1 MASYNGRDGSE
12 EWRGGRGGGHA
23 EVGVGAPG
31 IHQFRA
37 DLDVESCWLGRG
49 PLH

>member
-1 MASYNGRDGSE
+1 MQG
-12 EWRGGRGGGHA
+12 WRGGRGGRR
-23 EVGVGAPG
+23 EVGAGTPG
-31 IHQFRA
+31 IRQFRV

>member
-1 MASYNGRDGSE
+1 MVGTAGSRKDGME
-12 EWRGGRGGGHA
+12 GGRGGGHSEA
-23 EVGVGAPG
+23 GVGAPG
-31 IHQFRA
+31 VHQFRA